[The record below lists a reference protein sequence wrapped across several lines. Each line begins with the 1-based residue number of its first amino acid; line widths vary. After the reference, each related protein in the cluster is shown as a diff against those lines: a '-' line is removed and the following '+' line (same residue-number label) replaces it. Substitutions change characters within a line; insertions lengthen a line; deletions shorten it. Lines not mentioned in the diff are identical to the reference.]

1 MNFEDLREYAIGDN
15 IKDIDW
21 KASARSGNLLV
32 RQYIAEKKH
41 NIMVVLDSGKKML
54 ADTNANEKKKDV
66 ALMSAG
72 IVSYLA
78 NKNGDYVGAIY
89 SKNNEIKYFPFKS
102 GLMNIEKILSN
113 YDSDEEKE
121 TENSDIKRSLEYINK
136 YIKKRMIIFIITDLE
151 GLENIDD
158 KVLKSLS
165 LRHDVMLINI
175 DDAYMMGNKAYDLDE
190 GEYIPHLFLN
200 NKKLLEL
207 EKKTRD
213 DVYKKCTNRFKKYKI
228 TVAKVNH
235 TKEIT
240 EKIIDLLERQKDA
253 NNR

>member
-15 IKDIDW
+15 IKDVDW

-41 NIMVVLDSGKKML
+41 NIMVVIDSGKKML
-54 ADTNANEKKKDV
+54 ADTNENEKKKDI

-78 NKNGDYVGAIY
+78 NKNGDYIGAIY
-89 SKNNEIKYFPFKS
+89 NKNDEVKYFPFKS
-102 GLMNIEKILSN
+102 GLINIEKILSN
-113 YDSDEEKE
+113 YDADEEKGIDK
-121 TENSDIKRSLEYINK
+121 SSLKKSLDYINRF
-136 YIKKRMIIFIITDLE
+136 IKKRMIIFIITDLE
-151 GLENIDD
+151 GMENIDE
-158 KVLKSLS
+158 KILKSLS

-175 DDAYMMGNKAYDLDE
+175 NDAYMMGNKAYDIEEED
-190 GEYIPHLFLN
+190 YIPHLFLN
-200 NKKLLEL
+200 NKKLIEL

-213 DVYKKCTNRFKKYKI
+213 DIYKKCTNRLRKYKI
-228 TVAKVNH
+228 TVTTVSK

-240 EKIIDLLERQKDA
+240 EKIIDLLERHKDA